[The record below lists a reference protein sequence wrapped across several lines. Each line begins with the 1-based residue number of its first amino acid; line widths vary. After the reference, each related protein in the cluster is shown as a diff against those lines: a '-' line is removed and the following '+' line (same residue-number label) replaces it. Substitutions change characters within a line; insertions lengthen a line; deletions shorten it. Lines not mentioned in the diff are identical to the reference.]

1 MLFILE
7 LQMLNWFYVN
17 QPLNGFRRK
26 VDEKLPDTPWRKVS
40 LEEFEIPE
48 SAKELAKT
56 LKAKPKRLPVKVWE
70 NL

>member
-1 MLFILE
+1 
-7 LQMLNWFYVN
+7 
-17 QPLNGFRRK
+17 

-56 LKAKPKRLPVKVWE
+56 LKAKPKRLPVKV
-70 NL
+70 